1 MSKTYI
7 VKLKRQKKKKNYS
20 SNTSLYSVI
29 SSVQVIN
36 KSSNILV
43 DRSSS
48 FIILISLIS
57 IIVEYLSSNF
67 SLATSMAFLLA
78 VSLV

>member
-36 KSSNILV
+36 KSSTILV
-43 DRSSS
+43 DRFSS

-67 SLATSMAFLLA
+67 SLAISMAFLLA